1 MPIELM
7 SSERVLAFID
17 TKTKVITFRE
27 KKLGT
32 DDYTYI
38 EITINDL
45 LKITKNLMGLA
56 LENLPEQFP
65 RRKTADTL

>member
-1 MPIELM
+1 MPVELL

-17 TKTKVITFRE
+17 TKTKVITLRE

-32 DDYTYI
+32 DDYTYV

-56 LENLPEQFP
+56 LENLPTQQPSSEKEFFI
-65 RRKTADTL
+65 